1 MRLLALALLSS
12 FSLFPLNAHARTL
25 GFAWKA
31 AAEETDAARTLRIA
45 RNASDRAYRLD
56 MDLQMLRRSVTE
68 AKDVLAQAKNDP
80 ARRERLEFLLKFLGD
95 AYPVQG
101 DSASYVVD
109 KVLWLK
115 YELGKPAAPE
125 LPSVVSELVARVKT
139 ADAASRALRA
149 DVDSLKAALDAAPA
163 AAGERSLWLG
173 GHLAGSAAR
182 LDVYTAYML
191 EKAKVLEKQPAPAS

>member
-1 MRLLALALLSS
+1 MRLSLAALS
-12 FSLFPLNAHARTL
+12 FVLLLPLTSHARTL
-25 GFAWKA
+25 GSAWKTA
-31 AAEETDAARTLRIA
+31 SEETDAARTLRMA

-68 AKDVLAQAKNDP
+68 AKDVLAQAAADP

-101 DSASYVVD
+101 DSASYVLD

-125 LPSVVSELVARVKT
+125 LPAVAAELVARIKL
-139 ADAASRALRA
+139 ADASSRALRQ
-149 DVDSLKAALDAAPA
+149 DVDALKAALDAAPA
-163 AAGERSLWLG
+163 AAGERSLWLAG
-173 GHLAGSAAR
+173 QLADSAAR
-182 LDVYTAYML
+182 LDVYTAYVV
-191 EKAKVLEKQPAPAS
+191 EKAKVLEKPAA